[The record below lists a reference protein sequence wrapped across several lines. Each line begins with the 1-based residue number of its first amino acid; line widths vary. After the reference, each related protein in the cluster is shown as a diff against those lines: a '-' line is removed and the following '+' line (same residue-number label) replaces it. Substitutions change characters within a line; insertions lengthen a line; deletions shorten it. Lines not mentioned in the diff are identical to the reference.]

1 MGSNKPMETVP
12 HVDLDRFMGDWY
24 VVANIPTFI
33 EKNAVNAVESY
44 SLRKDGDIDII
55 FTFHDKKHDGKKKKY
70 QALGII
76 HNKDSNAEWRVQFFW
91 PIKFPYKVIDLH
103 PEYLYTVI
111 GVPNRKYLWIM
122 SRTPKMDDNTY
133 EEIVKRLAMNY
144 GYDMHKINKITHKW
158 EAKN

>member
-33 EKNAVNAVESY
+33 ERNAVNAVESY
-44 SLRKDGDIDII
+44 SLRKDGDIDITFI
-55 FTFHDKKHDGKKKKY
+55 FHDKKPDGKKKKY

-76 HNKDSNAEWRVQFFW
+76 HDKDSNAEWRVQFFW
-91 PIKFPYKVIDLH
+91 PIKFPFKVIDLH

-111 GVPNRKYLWIM
+111 GVPNRKYVWIM
-122 SRTPKMDDNTY
+122 SRTPKMKDNTY
-133 EEIVKRLAMNY
+133 SEIVERLALKY
-144 GYDMHKINKITHKW
+144 GYDTNKLNKITHAW
-158 EAKN
+158 EAKD